1 MGPLITSKFARLHE
15 PVLAMT
21 LGGKETAMSDACGV
35 LDQYIP
41 KTRIQGSPWRPLESG
56 VDGQ

>member
-35 LDQYIP
+35 LD
-41 KTRIQGSPWRPLESG
+41 
-56 VDGQ
+56 